1 MSSRSSQKPSSSC
14 VSSSKAVKQLVAKRK
29 EDINQST
36 LKEDKVTAKKQ
47 DTPSLLTIP
56 KDSKVRMTDNLDTTT
71 KMAKEREAVKEIK
84 KEEPSFFDIFEDS
97 LIMKPVK
104 TEDTDIDAL
113 MVVKDE
119 EGSKDFKT
127 ETCEISPF
135 KSEPA
140 SIEICQLP
148 PVTSLSPLTTPDSL
162 QESVCP
168 SQLLSLTCF
177 EQANT
182 PELAVPV
189 KQEVQQP
196 SDSEDDFNIDVML
209 DNLHYGKSERTEEC
223 SKSET
228 LEKEAE
234 EGPTQVGRLS
244 TAQGTKSKNQVKR
257 VTWNIQE
264 PEGPQ
269 PGKSPSSKCCC

>member
-1 MSSRSSQKPSSSC
+1 MSSKGSQKTSSSC
-14 VSSSKAVKQLVAKRK
+14 VSALKALKQLVAKRK
-29 EDINQST
+29 EDITQST

-56 KDSKVRMTDNLDTTT
+56 KDSKVLRTDNRATTAE
-71 KMAKEREAVKEIK
+71 MAKERTAVKEIK
-84 KEEPSFFDIFEDS
+84 KEEPSSFDIFEDS
-97 LIMKPVK
+97 PITKPVK
-104 TEDTDIDAL
+104 TEETDIHAL

-127 ETCEISPF
+127 ETCEISLI

-140 SIEICQLP
+140 TVEICQLP

-168 SQLLSLTCF
+168 SQLLSVTCP
-177 EQANT
+177 EHANT
-182 PELAVPV
+182 SEFAVPV

-196 SDSEDDFNIDVML
+196 SDSDDDFNIDVML

-223 SKSET
+223 SKSDT
-228 LEKEAE
+228 QEKEAE
-234 EGPTQVGRLS
+234 EGPTEVGRLA

-264 PEGPQ
+264 PDGPQ
-269 PGKSPSSKCCC
+269 PEKSPSSKCCC